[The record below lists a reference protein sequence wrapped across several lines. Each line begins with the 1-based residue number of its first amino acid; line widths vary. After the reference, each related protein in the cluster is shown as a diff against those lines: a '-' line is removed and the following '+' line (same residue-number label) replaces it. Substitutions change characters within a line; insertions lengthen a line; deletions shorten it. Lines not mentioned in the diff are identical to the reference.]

1 MILGERSN
9 RELVYLNY
17 KSKFYEFNREDTTSY
32 VEPPYDTDDLHYTI
46 RQYL

>member
-17 KSKFYEFNREDTTSY
+17 KVSFMNLIGRIPQAMLSHLTTL
-32 VEPPYDTDDLHYTI
+32 TICII